1 DGIRDF
7 HVTGVQTCALPIAPM
22 REPSG
27 GFLDSEGAAGSE
39 GLAINNGM
47 ALVSFEGDDRVL
59 AFDIG
64 RCGAAAQGTPIV
76 FENYGLALRDAY
88 ADGRVEV
95 GATNGS
101 EPLAVTSD
109 WYMFAGIEKKTGQ
122 FNFLSGRPIESE
134 PEFNLRV
141 GIDAPEF
148 AGLDILADQ
157 RRSDALRAFLVHRSA
172 DKRDGAT

>member
-7 HVTGVQTCALPIAPM
+7 HVTGVQTCALPISPM

-76 FENYGLALRDAY
+76 FENYGLALR
-88 ADGRVEV
+88 
-95 GATNGS
+95 S
-101 EPLAVTSD
+101 E
-109 WYMFAGIEKKTGQ
+109 E
-122 FNFLSGRPIESE
+122 R
-134 PEFNLRV
+134 RV
-141 GIDAPEF
+141 GKE
-148 AGLDILADQ
+148 GGGRGRQ
-157 RRSDALRAFLVHRSA
+157 
-172 DKRDGAT
+172 KQ